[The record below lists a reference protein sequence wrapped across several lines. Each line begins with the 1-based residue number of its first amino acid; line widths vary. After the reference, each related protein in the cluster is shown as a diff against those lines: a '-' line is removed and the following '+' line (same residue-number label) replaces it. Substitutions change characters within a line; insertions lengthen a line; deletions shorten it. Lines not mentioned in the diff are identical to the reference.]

1 MVEQHRGWVLL
12 PSVALAS
19 SLMQVQR
26 SASAK
31 DKTKKTSPSNTT
43 KILDARTFLEDEN
56 EESPSIAKNVVAA
69 REAKSSFSLETNR
82 AKILIDING
91 SARSRY
97 FEVLYIARC
106 FTNARPN
113 FTTFTRTHAFLMLEK
128 IWKDGSVYCR
138 IIVGCDNVRWE
149 NPHVCQTLCEHRHEI
164 SHTLRVAFGKCSD
177 CELTYGA
184 RLTKPVAGSATLL
197 AVPPITSRYYERRT

>member
-91 SARSRY
+91 S
-97 FEVLYIARC
+97 C
-106 FTNARPN
+106 FTNARPD

-164 SHTLRVAFGKCSD
+164 SHTLRVAFGKCPD

>member
-69 REAKSSFSLETNR
+69 RE
-82 AKILIDING
+82 
-91 SARSRY
+91 
-97 FEVLYIARC
+97 
-106 FTNARPN
+106 
-113 FTTFTRTHAFLMLEK
+113 K

-164 SHTLRVAFGKCSD
+164 SHTLRVAFGKCPD

>member
-69 REAKSSFSLETNR
+69 REAKSSFSLKTNR

-91 SARSRY
+91 SCAERSHR
-97 FEVLYIARC
+97 F
-106 FTNARPN
+106 N
-113 FTTFTRTHAFLMLEK
+113 K

-164 SHTLRVAFGKCSD
+164 SHTLRVAFGKCPD